1 MPSLNKKA
9 FKLPRLEKDKFIL
22 LLRLGLEYN
31 RETGFYRIRDCN
43 SIEKLVDT
51 LSGILSGEKV
61 TFLQSCIICGKDFPC
76 QECKYYEHCTTKNL
90 PFHCVCPQCLIE
102 GKLLAE

>member
-9 FKLPRLEKDKFIL
+9 FKLPYVEREKFML
-22 LLRLGLEYN
+22 LMKLGLDYN
-31 RETGFYRIRDCN
+31 REKGFYRLRDCN
-43 SIEKLVDT
+43 NIEKLIVA
-51 LSGILSGEKV
+51 LSGILNGEEV
-61 TFLQSCIICGKDFPC
+61 TFLQNCTICGKDFPC

-90 PFHCVCPQCLIE
+90 PFNCVCPQCLDE